1 MATRRRSGVDDEER
15 GRAFIG
21 FDDCTV
27 SRGIDESESGRN
39 EGGGGGTSGRGGLQ
53 RKNEEFDEW
62 LDETRRI

>member
-39 EGGGGGTSGRGGLQ
+39 ERGTQ

-62 LDETRRI
+62 LDEMRRI

>member
-39 EGGGGGTSGRGGLQ
+39 VRGTSGRGGPQ